1 MTTQTLAA
9 NVSPAPTSALLLRI
23 LGPVPLGAFM
33 TLVLLYAMYSLVRN
47 DTLVPVEE
55 KRVIIPPIIADFER
69 DIKTQQDP
77 EPQVK
82 PQIIEQ
88 PPVPVIDTFIED
100 PGTGVTPA
108 WDIVPVVIDG
118 GDGIN
123 IGGNDRPMP
132 IVRINPSYPQ
142 SAISRGTEVYVDV
155 MFDITPMGTTSNIR
169 IIAFA
174 PSSVFNSSVIKAVR
188 GWKYKP
194 ASDGEKTYKTQD
206 VVERI
211 NFKMEK

>member
-1 MTTQTLAA
+1 MLTQPIPA
-9 NVSPAPTSALLLRI
+9 NVSSAQPSSVILRI
-23 LGPVPLGAFM
+23 LGPLPLGAFM
-33 TLVLLYAMYSLVRN
+33 TLILLYSMYSLVRN

-55 KRVIIPPIIADFER
+55 KRVIIPPIIADFDR

-77 EPQVK
+77 EPPVK

-100 PGTGVTPA
+100 PGTGVTPN
-108 WDIVPVVIDG
+108 WETVPVVIDG
-118 GDGIN
+118 SSGIN
-123 IGGNDRPMP
+123 IGGSDQPMP
-132 IVRINPSYPQ
+132 IVRINPAYPQ
-142 SAISRGTEVYVDV
+142 SAISRGTEGYVDV

-169 IIAFA
+169 IIAFS

-194 ASDGEKTYKTQD
+194 ASDGENAYKTQD
-206 VVERI
+206 VIERI